1 MKIRTYEIG
10 DTEAIMQL
18 FYDTVHEV
26 NICDYTQEQ
35 VDVWAPTNMDT
46 DFWADSFKRK
56 YTYVAEEGTQIIGFG
71 ELEDNGHIDRFYC
84 HKDFQ
89 GKGIGTQ
96 ILQKIES
103 KARSLG
109 IKRLF
114 VEASITARPFF
125 EKRGFVTVRQQEVER
140 RGQTLINFV
149 MEKTRSL
156 SAIVLAGGQSS
167 RMGRDKALIPLQGV
181 PLLQQVCEVALS
193 CAIEVYVVTPWPERY
208 QDILPNACLVIRE
221 VPLPGETEPHGPL
234 VGFAQGLDRVET
246 DWVVLLACDLPHL
259 QVKGLQGWAME
270 LEKTAPDAIALL
282 PRHPKGWEPLC
293 GFYRRQCL
301 PLLTQYIDE
310 GGRSFQ
316 HWLAQHPVQ
325 ELPVSD
331 TQLLFNCN
339 TPADLEELVN
349 DCN

>member
-10 DTEAIMQL
+10 DTEAIIQL

-26 NICDYTQEQ
+26 NIRDYTQEQ
-35 VDVWAPTNMDT
+35 VDTWAPTNMDT
-46 DFWADSFKRK
+46 DFWADSLRRK
-56 YTYVAEEGTQIIGFG
+56 YTYVAEEGTEIIGFG

-89 GKGIGTQ
+89 GKGVGSQ
-96 ILQKIES
+96 LLQQIES
-103 KARSLG
+103 KAWSLG
-109 IKRLF
+109 IQRLF
-114 VEASITARPFF
+114 VEASITAKPFF
-125 EKRGFVTVRQQEVER
+125 EKRGFITIRQQEVER
-140 RGQTLINFV
+140 RGQTFINFV

-181 PLLQQVCEVALS
+181 PLLQQVCEIALS
-193 CAIEVYVVTPWPERY
+193 CASEVYVVTPWPERY
-208 QDILPNACLVIRE
+208 QAVLPDTCRVIQE
-221 VPLPGETEPHGPL
+221 VPLSGETESHGPL

-246 DWVVLLACDLPHL
+246 DWVLLLACDLPRL
-259 QVKGLQGWAME
+259 QVKVLQDWVMGLG
-270 LEKTAPDAIALL
+270 KTPPDAIALL

-301 PLLTQYIDE
+301 PILTQYIDQ

-331 TQLLFNCN
+331 TQVLFNCN
-339 TPADLEELVN
+339 TPADLDELVN
-349 DCN
+349 EGH